1 MLAATVPAGVEDTPP
16 SVYSPTPDFVQAI
29 RGQSPMYEMP
39 PAVAPTVQ
47 QLVAPPVIP
56 VNQPSLWNPMGTAG
70 GFDPFLSPP
79 GAVAPGMAA
88 GGVQTGLNG
97 PQPYRFGWTS
107 RGDLTFLPAEGTGT
121 PMGSM
126 EITGI
131 DASLQYTAPVAPS
144 WLFSFTQEF
153 GTRFWQGPSGPIGL
167 PGTVYRV
174 GWDLELAT
182 PSNGPVSMQLGFNPS
197 LNSDFETSPGSDAW
211 NLDGRAMLFFR
222 NSPHLM
228 WVLGAG
234 YWDRVDDM
242 VIPYAGLVFT
252 PNDLWE
258 WRLLFPEARISY
270 FLGNI
275 HGYNKWIYANF
286 EYHVESYEIDR
297 QPGNLTEQIQLED
310 YRILLGLRM
319 ESGPVVTFIEGGWVF
334 GREVSFGGSTPGF
347 DIDTGFIGRVG
358 VRF

>member
-1 MLAATVPAGVEDTPP
+1 
-16 SVYSPTPDFVQAI
+16 
-29 RGQSPMYEMP
+29 
-39 PAVAPTVQ
+39 
-47 QLVAPPVIP
+47 
-56 VNQPSLWNPMGTAG
+56 
-70 GFDPFLSPP
+70 
-79 GAVAPGMAA
+79 
-88 GGVQTGLNG
+88 
-97 PQPYRFGWTS
+97 
-107 RGDLTFLPAEGTGT
+107 
-121 PMGSM
+121 
-126 EITGI
+126 
-131 DASLQYTAPVAPS
+131 
-144 WLFSFTQEF
+144 
-153 GTRFWQGPSGPIGL
+153 
-167 PGTVYRV
+167 
-174 GWDLELAT
+174 
-182 PSNGPVSMQLGFNPS
+182 
-197 LNSDFETSPGSDAW
+197 
-211 NLDGRAMLFFR
+211 MLFFR